1 MPKSNSDEQLAE
13 EFATF
18 FLEKIQKIRD
28 NWDKY
33 PRYSPDHRDV
43 PPLESFRLMSSDE
56 ILSIIMEM
64 PKSTVIWT
72 QYYS

>member
-1 MPKSNSDEQLAE
+1 MLQSDSVEKLAE

-28 NWDKY
+28 NLDKY

-43 PPLESFRLMSSDE
+43 PLLESFRPMSSDE
-56 ILSIIMEM
+56 VLSIIMEL
-64 PKSTVIWT
+64 STKH
-72 QYYS
+72 YDS